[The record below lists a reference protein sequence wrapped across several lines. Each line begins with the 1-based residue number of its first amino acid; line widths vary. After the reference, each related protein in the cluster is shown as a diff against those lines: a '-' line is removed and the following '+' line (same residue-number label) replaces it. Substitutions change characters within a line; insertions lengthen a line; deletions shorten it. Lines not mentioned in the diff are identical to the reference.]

1 MLCKV
6 INSKCL
12 NGLLRLLDEGSF
24 ADLLAAGLL
33 NGVVV
38 DLCLLFTICKSN
50 DVFVSSKDILKKRF
64 LQTNHC
70 IFSNLQQMLA
80 HITITDTSIHISQL
94 IKFISKI
101 GCSG

>member
-1 MLCKV
+1 MKISFLIIQRKKLASNYNKQILFRTGFILHLPSSSIVISIIRLMLCKV

-38 DLCLLFTICKSN
+38 DLCLLFTIYKSN
-50 DVFVSSKDILKKRF
+50 VFVSSKDIF
-64 LQTNHC
+64 
-70 IFSNLQQMLA
+70 
-80 HITITDTSIHISQL
+80 
-94 IKFISKI
+94 
-101 GCSG
+101 

>member
-12 NGLLRLLDEGSF
+12 NGLLRLLDDGSF

-50 DVFVSSKDILKKRF
+50 YVFVSSKDIFLKSDFYKLLYF
-64 LQTNHC
+64 LKFATNVSSHH
-70 IFSNLQQMLA
+70 NYR
-80 HITITDTSIHISQL
+80 
-94 IKFISKI
+94 
-101 GCSG
+101 

>member
-1 MLCKV
+1 MLCNV

-38 DLCLLFTICKSN
+38 DLCLLFTICKSKY
-50 DVFVSSKDILKKRF
+50 VFVSSKGTFQK
-64 LQTNHC
+64 T
-70 IFSNLQQMLA
+70 IFYQPPE
-80 HITITDTSIHISQL
+80 
-94 IKFISKI
+94 F
-101 GCSG
+101 